1 MELTKSNFR
10 IFAIQAYDNPYC
22 LSEEEFDSDLYKTS
36 MIKKILSKYEV
47 STEINTKLLL
57 NSIICFYNVFKHKEA
72 TKILAFKL
80 SDESRLNLNTA
91 LLYLNLPQIPN
102 TNINSKL
109 LQAIHNEFGSRQ

>member
-10 IFAIQAYDNPYC
+10 IFAIQAYDNPFC

-36 MIKKILSKYEV
+36 MIKKILSKYE
-47 STEINTKLLL
+47 STSEINTKLFL

-80 SDESRLNLNTA
+80 NEESKSNLNSA
-91 LLYLNLPQIPN
+91 LLFLNLPQIPDCKLN
-102 TNINSKL
+102 TKL
-109 LQAIHNEFGSRQ
+109 LQAINDEFRSK